1 MSVTKNVWEVYGQ
14 NFNLPFICNTIPLIL
29 MNEQVLY
36 PQKKNLQKNEKWK
49 IPSLLTRFYVY
60 SDPNIYVKIPK
71 DNILAFLF
79 KNS

>member
-1 MSVTKNVWEVYGQ
+1 
-14 NFNLPFICNTIPLIL
+14 